1 MKELTRIIE
10 TNFNLFFL
18 VPILW
23 VFLWIGASIVYRR
36 SRGKEIFPS
45 KPKNFLFYEG
55 WASGH
60 SNRSILTKLGGAQ
73 NCLAVAVLPNIL
85 VIQPRFPFNL
95 MFLPEI
101 YDLEYEIPRVNILS
115 VKVKR
120 PIFGKSVEIEFRGSD
135 GNIRSVSLY
144 LRKMDKFL
152 AAIGEGSHI
161 LDSTETPSN
170 NSIQRMR

>member
-36 SRGKEIFPS
+36 SRGKDIFPS
-45 KPKNFLFYEG
+45 KPRNVLFYEG

-60 SNRSILTKLGGAQ
+60 SNRSIFTKLGGAH
-73 NCLAVAVLPNIL
+73 NCLLVAVVPDALI
-85 VIQPRFPFNL
+85 IQPRFPFNL

-101 YDLEYEIPRVNILS
+101 YDLEYQIPRVNIQS
-115 VKVKR
+115 VKLKK

-135 GNIRSVSLY
+135 GDTRSVRLY
-144 LRKMDKFL
+144 LRKMDEFQ
-152 AAIGEGSHI
+152 ATIGEGSH
-161 LDSTETPSN
+161 TV
-170 NSIQRMR
+170 Q